1 MLDEGQAR
9 AGVLAAVSVSLIW
22 GLSFVA
28 ASMVLRTLSPVTLAT
43 LRFILATLLFAPILL
58 SNALKGTSPNTS
70 DLKEMALLGFLS
82 ISLYFWLQY
91 TGVKYAGAGISA
103 ILVVGFIPILTG
115 VASSLLL
122 HETMGRG
129 RLLGAAT
136 GFLGV
141 AMITLPKLTAVNVDT
156 GFLFGVACLLGNA
169 VCWSLYST
177 LSRRLMQRIG
187 RPAYV
192 TSHVTLFGALFLIP
206 LSVTSDW
213 GALGAL
219 SPSQWLSVLYLAVVC
234 SGGGYLLWNFAL
246 SRMES
251 VRAAIWLYLEPVA
264 AFVGEAVILGTLPDA
279 VTVAGGVFVLL
290 GAIVTSYTKR

>member
-141 AMITLPKLTAVNVDT
+141 AMITLPKLTAVNDDT

-219 SPSQWLSVLYLAVVC
+219 SSNQWLSILYLAVVC

-246 SRMES
+246 SRLES

-279 VTVAGGVFVLL
+279 VTAAGGVLVLL
-290 GAIVTSYTKR
+290 GAVVTSLTKK

>member
-1 MLDEGQAR
+1 
-9 AGVLAAVSVSLIW
+9 VLAAVAVSLIW

-28 ASMVLRTLSPVTLAT
+28 ASMVLKTLSPVTLAT
-43 LRFILATLLFAPILL
+43 LRFILASLLFAPVIA
-58 SNALKGTSPNTS
+58 SNALKGALPSGA

-91 TGVKYAGAGISA
+91 TGVKYAGAGVSA
-103 ILVVGFIPILTG
+103 LLVVGFIPILTG
-115 VASSLLL
+115 VASSVILK
-122 HETMGRG
+122 ESMGRG
-129 RLLGAAT
+129 RVLGAST

-141 AMITLPKLTAVNVDT
+141 AMITLPKLTGVNVDT

-177 LSRRLMQRIG
+177 LSRRLLQKTG

-192 TSHVTLFGALFLIP
+192 TSYVTLFGALFLIP
-206 LSVTSDW
+206 LSLTSDW
-213 GALGAL
+213 GSLGAL
-219 SPSQWLSVLYLAVVC
+219 TAGQWVSVIYLAVVC

-246 SRMES
+246 SRLES

-264 AFVGEAVILGTLPDA
+264 AFLGEAVILGVVPDA
-279 VTVAGGVFVLL
+279 LIAAGGTLVLL
-290 GAIVTSYTKR
+290 GALLTSVSKR

>member
-1 MLDEGQAR
+1 MLDERQTR
-9 AGVLAAVSVSLIW
+9 AGVLAAVAVSLVW

-28 ASMVLRTLSPVTLAT
+28 ASMVLKTLSPVTLAM
-43 LRFILATLLFAPILL
+43 LRFTLATLLFAPILL
-58 SNALKGTSPNTS
+58 SNALKGTSPNFS

-91 TGVKYAGAGISA
+91 TGVKYAGAGVSA

-115 VASSLLL
+115 VASSILLQ
-122 HETMGRG
+122 EIMGR
-129 RLLGAAT
+129 RKLIGAVT

-141 AMITLPKLTAVNVDT
+141 AMITIPKLTAVNVDT

-177 LSRRLMQRIG
+177 LTRRLMQRIG

-192 TSHVTLFGALFLIP
+192 TSHVTLFGALFLVP

-246 SRMES
+246 SRLES

-279 VTVAGGVFVLL
+279 VTAAGGVLVLL
-290 GAIVTSYTKR
+290 GAVVTSLTKK

>member
-219 SPSQWLSVLYLAVVC
+219 SSNQWLSILYLAVVC

-246 SRMES
+246 SRLES

-279 VTVAGGVFVLL
+279 VTAAGGVLVLL
-290 GAIVTSYTKR
+290 GAVVTSLTKK

>member
-1 MLDEGQAR
+1 MLDESQTR

-28 ASMVLRTLSPVTLAT
+28 ASMVLKTLSPITLAT
-43 LRFILATLLFAPILL
+43 LRFILATLLFSPILL

-115 VASSLLL
+115 VASSILL
-122 HETMGRG
+122 HEALGR
-129 RLLGAAT
+129 RKLLGAAT

-141 AMITLPKLTAVNVDT
+141 AMITLPKLTAMNVDT

-219 SPSQWLSVLYLAVVC
+219 SSNQWLSVLYLAVVC

-246 SRMES
+246 SRLES

-279 VTVAGGVFVLL
+279 VTAAGGVFVLL
-290 GAIVTSYTKR
+290 GAVVTSLTKK